1 VEVRTHDGA
10 RLEVEAI
17 GAADDPAI
25 LLIAGA
31 AASMDLWEDEF
42 CARLAEG
49 GRRVIRY
56 DHRDTGRST
65 TYPAGAPPYSGTD
78 LAEDAI
84 AVLDGLGIAQA
95 HVAGMSMGGGL
106 AQELAFTRRERL
118 LTLTLIATT
127 AIDFERED
135 LPGMTDALRAAFAE
149 PRPEPDWD
157 DRHAAVAYLV
167 ESERPFAS
175 ARDFDER
182 RARSRAERVYD
193 RSLEPAS
200 AANHWAL
207 GGEGAPPG
215 DVSRLRDLPTLVLHG
230 TADPF
235 FPVEHGRSLAARIP
249 GARLIELDGVGHE
262 PPPPRTWD
270 VVVPALLEHTA

>member
-1 VEVRTHDGA
+1 VEARTRDGA
-10 RLEVEAI
+10 RLSVEAI
-17 GAADDPAI
+17 GAPGDPAI

-31 AASMDLWEDEF
+31 AASMDLWDDEL
-42 CARLAEG
+42 CARLADG

-78 LAEDAI
+78 LAQDAI
-84 AVLDGLGIAQA
+84 AVLDALGIARA
-95 HVAGMSMGGGL
+95 HLVGISMGGGL
-106 AQELAFTRRERL
+106 AQELAFTHRERL
-118 LTLTLIATT
+118 LTLTLMATT

-135 LPGMTDALRAAFAE
+135 LPGMSEALRAALAD

-167 ESERPFAS
+167 ENERPFAS
-175 ARDFDER
+175 ARDFDEL
-182 RARSRAERVYD
+182 RARSRAERIYD

-200 AANHWAL
+200 AANHWAI
-207 GGEGAPPG
+207 GGEGPAPG
-215 DVSRLRDLPTLVLHG
+215 DVSRLHDVPTLVLHG
-230 TADPF
+230 TEDPF
-235 FPVEHGRSLAARIP
+235 FPLEHGRSLAARIP

-270 VVVPALLEHTA
+270 VVVPALLRHTA